1 MPIPDKCGKPS
12 YVGYR
17 TVPGRILSYHFIF
30 QHSKQGEIMN
40 ALYLESWKTLAWRGG
55 ITLAFGLL
63 AALLPGITL
72 MTLIIIFAAYA
83 VIGGTVC
90 IISAFRNRTGSSDW
104 WMLLLLGMVG
114 IAAGILAI
122 MGPALTAVMLVLVI
136 GATAF
141 GTGIFDIAMGIRL
154 RRTIHGEG
162 LLILAGLVSVA
173 FGIAIFF
180 YPGEG
185 ALALIWLIAAYAIIE
200 GILLLGLAWR
210 ARKWKLSAMA
220 TNVASSGRPTA

>member
-1 MPIPDKCGKPS
+1 
-12 YVGYR
+12 
-17 TVPGRILSYHFIF
+17 
-30 QHSKQGEIMN
+30 MN

-55 ITLAFGLL
+55 ITLAFGMLV
-63 AALLPGITL
+63 ALLPGITL
-72 MTLIIIFAAYA
+72 MALIIIFAAYA
-83 VIGGTVC
+83 LIGGTVC
-90 IISAFRNRTGSSDW
+90 IVSAVRNRTGSSDW

-154 RRTIHGEG
+154 RRAIQGEG
-162 LLILAGLVSVA
+162 FLIFTGLVSVA
-173 FGIAIFF
+173 FGIAIFL

-185 ALALIWLIAAYAIIE
+185 ALALIWLIAAYGIIE

-210 ARKWKLSAMA
+210 ARNWKVGAMA
-220 TNVASSGRPTA
+220 VNTTSSGDLRHDNS